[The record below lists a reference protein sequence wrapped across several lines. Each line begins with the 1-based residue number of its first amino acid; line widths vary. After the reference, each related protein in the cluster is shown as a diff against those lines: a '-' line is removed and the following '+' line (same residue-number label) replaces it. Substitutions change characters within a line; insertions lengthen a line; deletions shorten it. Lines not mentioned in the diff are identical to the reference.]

1 LGNIIKLF
9 SVIGV
14 YNMHLKEIEIAM
26 SRASEAPPVCITNFE
41 GEEIDIVAAYYWLI
55 SSNRYH

>member
-1 LGNIIKLF
+1 
-9 SVIGV
+9 
-14 YNMHLKEIEIAM
+14 MHLKEIAIDM
-26 SRASEAPPVCITNFE
+26 SRASEAPPVCITNSE